1 VQEIVVWAVGNV
13 ASDVRFVAL
22 DSGVHRAR
30 FRLASTPRRLDRDT
44 GQWTDATTSYVTVTC
59 WRTLADN
66 VASAL
71 NKGDPVVVVGRASVR
86 DWERDERK
94 GSTLEIDASAIGPD
108 LARVPAVTL
117 RRAKPEPV
125 SAAAFS
131 GGGGGPQR
139 FGATAREQ
147 PAGTAP
153 ETPAVP
159 TPSPPKP
166 AAVAEAVPVASAA
179 G

>member
-1 VQEIVVWAVGNV
+1 V

-71 NKGDPVVVVGRASVR
+71 NKGDPIVVVGRASVR
-86 DWERDERK
+86 EWERDERK
-94 GSTLEIDASAIGPD
+94 GTTVEIDASSIGPD
-108 LARVPAVTL
+108 LARTPAVTL

-125 SAAAFS
+125 SGGAGSSSPDGAVAAA
-131 GGGGGPQR
+131 
-139 FGATAREQ
+139 
-147 PAGTAP
+147 PAAAPAPASAPVSAAP
-153 ETPAVP
+153 EPSAAPA
-159 TPSPPKP
+159 
-166 AAVAEAVPVASAA
+166 AVPVAAASVSVAAAA

>member
-30 FRLASTPRRLDRDT
+30 FRLAATPRRLDRDT
-44 GQWTDATTSYVTVTC
+44 GQWTDAATSYVTVTC

-71 NKGDPVVVVGRASVR
+71 NKGDPIVVVGRISVR
-86 DWERDERK
+86 EWERDERK
-94 GSTLEIDASAIGPD
+94 GTSVEIDASAVGPD
-108 LARVPAVTL
+108 LARTPAVTL
-117 RRAKPEPV
+117 RRARPEPV
-125 SAAAFS
+125 SSLAGMA
-131 GGGGGPQR
+131 P
-139 FGATAREQ
+139 
-147 PAGTAP
+147 PASASAQVAD
-153 ETPAVP
+153 AVP
-159 TPSPPKP
+159 
-166 AAVAEAVPVASAA
+166 AHDAVPVGVAA